1 MSNIDNLRDTI
12 IPNSNQLNA
21 DDLMSTTKIIK
32 VTAVKRGSSAEQP
45 VSIEYEGMTGNPF
58 KPCKSMRRVLIAAW
72 SEDGRE
78 WVGRSMKLF
87 CDPEVKFGGVKI
99 GGIRISHLSHIDGDK
114 QILIATSRG
123 KRSDY
128 SVKKLSENYPDEDFA
143 KNKEEWINAI
153 KAKTLTLDQLIA
165 KSNKTRPFTTSQ
177 IQSLKDDI
185 ASLKQESAA

>member
-1 MSNIDNLRDTI
+1 MSNVENLRDTI
-12 IPNSNQLNA
+12 APKSDQLNS

-32 VTAVKRGSSAEQP
+32 VTAVKRGSTAEQP

-72 SEDGRE
+72 SENGHD
-78 WVGRSMKLF
+78 WVGKSMNLF

-99 GGIRISHLSHIDGDK
+99 GGIRISHLSDIEGDK

-128 SVKKLSENYPDEDFA
+128 RVKKLSENYPQDEFNV
-143 KNKEEWINAI
+143 NKLVWIDAI
-153 KAKTLTLDQLIA
+153 KAETLTLAKLIDKA
-165 KSNKTRPFTTSQ
+165 NRTRPFTTSQ
-177 IQSLKDDI
+177 IETLKLEI
-185 ASLKQESAA
+185 ESLKQDSAA